1 MVGQFPRDHR
11 NTYSEGSP
19 NVQHKPHQLTKSDW
33 DFVRQY
39 MADLQNTG
47 RPSYNIPPHIWNSL
61 LGDKKQEIKAL
72 RARNPRPQ
80 RKNDD
85 TSYQKEAGKTRTHS
99 MSHGHNERHSMSHGH
114 NERHSMSHGHN
125 ERHSMSHGHNE
136 RSSMSHGHNERSSY
150 NGRPPRQPRTFVDTD
165 PNDPLSDDAFTQQ
178 YEPDY
183 WARLPKRVRYEIERQ
198 RFVKKERAKKAAAD
212 QSSTLN

>member
-19 NVQHKPHQLTKSDW
+19 NAQYKSHQLTKGDYDNIQQYISD
-33 DFVRQY
+33 
-39 MADLQNTG
+39 LKNTD
-47 RPSYNIPPHIWNSL
+47 RPCSSIPPEIWHSL
-61 LGDKKQEIKAL
+61 PADIKQEIIK
-72 RARNPRPQ
+72 ARNSRPQ
-80 RKNDD
+80 RKKDD
-85 TSYQKEAGKTRTHS
+85 TSYRKEAGKTRTH
-99 MSHGHNERHSMSHGH
+99 
-114 NERHSMSHGHN
+114 
-125 ERHSMSHGHNE
+125 
-136 RSSMSHGHNERSSY
+136 SMSHGHNERSSY
-150 NGRPPRQPRTFVDTD
+150 NGRPPRQPRIFVDSD

>member
-19 NVQHKPHQLTKSDW
+19 NAQYKSHQLTKSDY
-33 DFVRQY
+33 DNIQQY
-39 MADLQNTG
+39 ISDLKNTD
-47 RPSYNIPPHIWNSL
+47 RPCSSIPPEIWHSL
-61 LGDKKQEIKAL
+61 PADIKQEIIK
-72 RARNPRPQ
+72 ARNSRPQ
-80 RKNDD
+80 RKKDD
-85 TSYQKEAGKTRTHS
+85 TSYRKEAGKTRTNSMSHGHNERHS

-136 RSSMSHGHNERSSY
+136 RSSY
-150 NGRPPRQPRTFVDTD
+150 NGRPPRQPRIFVDSD

-198 RFVKKERAKKAAAD
+198 RFVKKERAMKAAAN